1 MKLIKLIPKNS
12 LKSLFLLTICISLL
26 TNINAKMRH
35 KLKKH
40 KQVILERPIASS
52 TVVSPIVEADALPSH
67 STININIPQRTGVQ
81 VFPPLITSLNRAIP
95 LSTGTFSVPVM
106 RNLNQPLSRDLIP
119 NYTTPIFKPS
129 FSPVLNQF
137 NGNDNDIRVHDQN
150 FQMNLHPQNN
160 LASHINQIISN
171 RGIINNNLN
180 QNFNQN
186 FQKTQIHDKNPSL
199 NEQDLELID
208 PSNDNKNENEIN
220 DTISPKSQTDDDII
234 SLEPKKKILRL
245 DSKNNNSSSSV
256 HKSDETLL
264 KDLITWAKLH
274 KVQMKRL
281 KLNSHSK
288 HTGESNIKSGEKI
301 HKNEKVLDIPRDLII
316 DPNNPNLK
324 TLCSRIKRI
333 RFFKNN
339 FDKICMTVYLLIN
352 TDESIQPFIDFMNE
366 NTIFSSFPFFYNKKQ
381 LSLLKGSYFASLIA
395 GREESMNFE
404 YKILTED
411 KILPSI
417 VTKEDYFKA
426 RVNVMSKNFRLI
438 DPQGL
443 PVSVIVP
450 FADLLNHDASKANV
464 RLYMKKEGVQV
475 RALANIKKNE
485 PIYSSYGVTSNYHYL
500 LYYGFV
506 EENNQIA
513 LPINLDLRVR
523 NGSGERKNEE
533 VMLQAN
539 FEMNLTLEKFRRIVS
554 DFNVDVKMSKKRQN
568 FENFEKNQKNEFSKF
583 ISPISLENETESLRL
598 LKIGLKKQLSRYSS
612 KLQDDIKK
620 LENSNVDRNTRN
632 ILTVLIE
639 EKKIIIKY
647 YNAALIF
654 YKMLKKVSEL
664 NEEKSNENENI
675 SSNNSNN
682 SNNTLILTTKI
693 SKLIKKRKYYRNYF
707 NILKEKFKLK
717 IELNEMNETEGQGIN
732 IDIDSEYQNEGSDEN
747 LEISDPDG
755 NSVMM
760 QDESNHSF
768 GSFNENENFGYEDY
782 SQHQHQYQ
790 YDISNNLQNDLQSN
804 FNPNGNNGVINL
816 SNQGT
821 EIQIGQELINQN
833 NHMNSND
840 NSSNILNSQKISSM
854 PIDNTKN
861 NDGNAYQIENK
872 LPHVN
877 LRR

>member
-1 MKLIKLIPKNS
+1 
-12 LKSLFLLTICISLL
+12 
-26 TNINAKMRH
+26 
-35 KLKKH
+35 
-40 KQVILERPIASS
+40 
-52 TVVSPIVEADALPSH
+52 
-67 STININIPQRTGVQ
+67 
-81 VFPPLITSLNRAIP
+81 
-95 LSTGTFSVPVM
+95 
-106 RNLNQPLSRDLIP
+106 
-119 NYTTPIFKPS
+119 
-129 FSPVLNQF
+129 
-137 NGNDNDIRVHDQN
+137 
-150 FQMNLHPQNN
+150 
-160 LASHINQIISN
+160 
-171 RGIINNNLN
+171 
-180 QNFNQN
+180 
-186 FQKTQIHDKNPSL
+186 
-199 NEQDLELID
+199 
-208 PSNDNKNENEIN
+208 
-220 DTISPKSQTDDDII
+220 
-234 SLEPKKKILRL
+234 
-245 DSKNNNSSSSV
+245 
-256 HKSDETLL
+256 
-264 KDLITWAKLH
+264 
-274 KVQMKRL
+274 
-281 KLNSHSK
+281 
-288 HTGESNIKSGEKI
+288 
-301 HKNEKVLDIPRDLII
+301 
-316 DPNNPNLK
+316 
-324 TLCSRIKRI
+324 
-333 RFFKNN
+333 
-339 FDKICMTVYLLIN
+339 
-352 TDESIQPFIDFMNE
+352 
-366 NTIFSSFPFFYNKKQ
+366 
-381 LSLLKGSYFASLIA
+381 
-395 GREESMNFE
+395 
-404 YKILTED
+404 
-411 KILPSI
+411 
-417 VTKEDYFKA
+417 
-426 RVNVMSKNFRLI
+426 
-438 DPQGL
+438 
-443 PVSVIVP
+443 
-450 FADLLNHDASKANV
+450 
-464 RLYMKKEGVQV
+464 MKKEGVQV